1 MQRPGDSILQHLLK
15 PEANPEGD
23 VKRYQQCLFKG
34 QVNLTKYPKIH
45 VKSFKLLMLRA
56 SELHFATL
64 SAWSWPW
71 RWYHKIPII
80 SIQRASILNKIPKIH
95 ANSFK
100 TVDVR
105 ASTLHISTP
114 PWAWRWPW
122 GLYHK
127 IPIMSFQRASMLNK
141 IPITLV
147 KSFIDVR
154 ASRPHFPSHPWTW
167 SWHWGWY

>member
-1 MQRPGDSILQHLLK
+1 MLK
-15 PEANPEGD
+15 A
-23 VKRYQQCLFKG
+23 
-34 QVNLTKYPKIH
+34 
-45 VKSFKLLMLRA
+45 SKLLMLKA
-56 SELHFATL
+56 SELHFATP

-71 RWYHKIPII
+71 RWYHKIPIM
-80 SIQRASILNKIPKIH
+80 SIQRASILTRYPKIH

-100 TVDVR
+100 TVDVM

-141 IPITLV
+141 MPITHV
-147 KSFIDVR
+147 KSFETVQ
-154 ASRPHFPSHPWTW
+154 ARPSGLHFPTPFWA
-167 SWHWGWY
+167 WGRPRSLNQEFDLTRFFTYVLLMTYPKINSLGYLVSEK

>member
-1 MQRPGDSILQHLLK
+1 MLIASKLLMLGPQDSILQHLL
-15 PEANPEGD
+15 EPEGG
-23 VKRYQQCLFKG
+23 F
-34 QVNLTKYPKIH
+34 
-45 VKSFKLLMLRA
+45 KSFKTVDAKA
-56 SELHFATL
+56 SELHFATP

-71 RWYHKIPII
+71 GWYHKIPIM

-105 ASTLHISTP
+105 ASGLHIATP

-141 IPITLV
+141 IPITHV
-147 KSFIDVR
+147 KSFKTVDVR
-154 ASRPHFPSHPWTW
+154 ASGQHFPTPPWTW
-167 SWHWGWY
+167 SWPWGWY

>member
-1 MQRPGDSILQHLLK
+1 MPRPGDSTLQHLLK
-15 PEANPEGD
+15 PEASPEGD

-34 QVNLTKYPKIH
+34 LVNLTKYPKIH

-95 ANSFK
+95 VKSFK
-100 TVDVR
+100 TVDAR
-105 ASTLHISTP
+105 ASGLNFTTLS
-114 PWAWRWPW
+114 WAWSWPW
-122 GLYHK
+122 GLYQK
-127 IPIMSFQRASMLNK
+127 MPITFFHRAGMLNK
-141 IPITLV
+141 IP
-147 KSFIDVR
+147 K
-154 ASRPHFPSHPWTW
+154 
-167 SWHWGWY
+167 G

>member
-1 MQRPGDSILQHLLK
+1 MSFQRAGILL
-15 PEANPEGD
+15 
-23 VKRYQQCLFKG
+23 Y
-34 QVNLTKYPKIH
+34 KIQKNH

-80 SIQRASILNKIPKIH
+80 SIQRASILNKIPTIH

-154 ASRPHFPSHPWTW
+154 ASGPHFLTHPWTW
-167 SWHWGWY
+167 SWHWGRY

>member
-1 MQRPGDSILQHLLK
+1 MFFQRSLSYS
-15 PEANPEGD
+15 
-23 VKRYQQCLFKG
+23 VKHIVIQCQQWLFKG
-34 QVNLTKYPKIH
+34 LVYWTKYPKIY
-45 VKSFKLLMLRA
+45 VKSFRTVDVKA
-56 SELHFATL
+56 SELHFATP

-71 RWYHKIPII
+71 GWYHKIPIM

-122 GLYHK
+122 RLYNK

-141 IPITLV
+141 IPITHV
-147 KSFIDVR
+147 KSFKTVDVR
-154 ASRPHFPSHPWTW
+154 ASGQHFPTPPWTW
-167 SWHWGWY
+167 SWPWGWY